1 MNCHDIIKDYLQKNG
16 HDGLCLP
23 DFDCGCGLNDFAPCG
38 DGPTPQCQ
46 PAKARP
52 WRVSDGLDV
61 GEPGSI
67 VYVTTEEGAKLVS

>member
-1 MNCHDIIKDYLQKNG
+1 MNCRDIIKTWLQGND
-16 HDGLCLP
+16 HDGLCQP
-23 DFDCGCGLNDFAPCG
+23 YADCGCGLDDFAPCG
-38 DGPTPQCQ
+38 DGPFPHCQ

-67 VYVTTEEGAKLVS
+67 VYVLAEEN